1 MLRAVNAILGAQL
14 GFETPQWA
22 NWLLVLA
29 AALLAVEYAILLG
42 RIWHRTPPAIAA
54 GQTLVVLTGPVGAV
68 AALVFAVMTAV
79 AGQELRGLKLARLS
93 FRAAMLHVLAALL
106 AVGTGAQWPHAAL
119 IVLAAE
125 GVLWAVRS
133 YQRTTSPVSPF
144 SRRTMLALRI
154 LAILLLAAYASRPSL
169 AYERTREVRRVLLVG
184 IDTSASM
191 ARADMP
197 ADWAQSQVQPDTQR
211 IGRATSVRDAF
222 TDQMSALEDL
232 ARTAEVR
239 LFQFARSASPTVPVD
254 ETQAVSRLLSA
265 PTDGQ
270 ATAIG
275 DSLIN
280 AVSEMDRARRE
291 LAAVVLVSDG
301 NQNTVDRYS
310 LERLVED
317 LALRQIPLHAVG
329 AGWETVTAA
338 TTSLQA
344 RQITSPDEVNAF
356 RRLQINAEI
365 RAIGLAGREV
375 EITCTFADEQI
386 ETVTRTIGSDDQ
398 TLQPR
403 FVHVPLQAGYHRVA
417 VEVKL
422 LGEPPRSLQLTPTV
436 SKLVHVVDRELRILY
451 VEGKIRYENK
461 YIAQA
466 LATAQ
471 RFTVDRRVILTP
483 PDERQGNGLSDDP
496 DDWLMYHAIL
506 LGDVPADRFTPKQ
519 IEIMAELVDQKG
531 KGLGMLGGT
540 QAFAAGNWA
549 STPLADILPV
559 DVPESRGQL
568 ERPVNVAPTRQGL
581 QSSLMRI
588 APDQDDI
595 ADTWA
600 RLQQLK
606 GANKLSPK
614 QAATVLATSDQGE
627 PLIVQGRFGTGRT
640 LAIAFDTTYQW
651 VLTPK
656 DTAQLQ
662 KRFWRQ
668 VALYLANPKGNIW
681 ITTDQPVYDLQQLA
695 TGAQVVQV
703 AAGIENA
710 SGRPI
715 LQGAKEKLTLI
726 DPQGS
731 ERTIELLPQEQMRT
745 GRLSPPTRT
754 GAYRLV
760 IEGQVDG
767 ETLRAEHR
775 FQVIRRDLEGRDVL
789 ADHDR
794 LRELTRATG
803 GRFVKLAE
811 LPSLLDELPDQA
823 RPRLVTERDPEP
835 LWKAW
840 AWHVA
845 AIAIALLCLEWS
857 WRKRKGLV

>member
-1 MLRAVNAILGAQL
+1 VNAILGAQL

-42 RIWHRTPPAIAA
+42 RIWRRSPPGPAA
-54 GQTLVVLTGPVGAV
+54 GQTLVVLTGPIGAV
-68 AALVFAVMTAV
+68 ASLVFAVMTAV
-79 AGQELRGLKLARLS
+79 AGQDLQGLRLARLS
-93 FRAAMLHVLAALL
+93 FRAALLHVLAALL
-106 AVGTGAQWPHAAL
+106 AFGTGAHWPHAAL

-133 YQRTTSPVSPF
+133 YQRTTSPVGGF
-144 SRRTMLALRI
+144 ARRTMLALRI

-169 AYERTREVRRVLLVG
+169 AYERTRQVRRVLLVG

-197 ADWAQSQVQPDTQR
+197 ADWTLNQVRPDTAR
-211 IGRATSVRDAF
+211 ITRHAAIRDALS
-222 TDQMSALEDL
+222 DRMSDLEDL
-232 ARTAEVR
+232 AQTADIR
-239 LFQFARSASPTVPVD
+239 LFRLARAASPTMALD
-254 ETQAVSRLLSA
+254 EPQAITRLLSA
-265 PTDGQ
+265 PPEGQ

-275 DSLIN
+275 DSLTGAI
-280 AVSEMDRARRE
+280 SEMDRARRE
-291 LAAVVLVSDG
+291 LAAIVLISDG
-301 NQNTVDRYS
+301 NQNTVERYS

-317 LALRQIPLHAVG
+317 LALRRIPLHTVG

-365 RAIGLAGREV
+365 RAIGLAGRKV

-386 ETVTRTIGSDDQ
+386 ETVTREIADDDETIE
-398 TLQPR
+398 PR
-403 FVHVPLQAGYHRVA
+403 FVHVPLQAGYHRAA

-422 LGEPPRSLQLTPTV
+422 LGEPPRNLQLTPTV

-461 YIAQA
+461 YIARA
-466 LATAQ
+466 LAAAE
-471 RFTVDRRVILTP
+471 RFTLDRRVLLLP
-483 PDERQGNGLSDDP
+483 PDDRQGNGLSDNA

-506 LGDVPADRFTPKQ
+506 LGDVPADRFTPAQ
-519 IEIMAELVDQKG
+519 IEIMAELVDKKG
-531 KGLGMLGGT
+531 KGLGMIGGR
-540 QAFAAGNWA
+540 QAFAAGGWA
-549 STPLADILPV
+549 RTPLADILPV
-559 DVPESRGQL
+559 DLTESRGQL
-568 ERPVNVAPTRQGL
+568 GHTVNIVPTRQGL
-581 QSSLMRI
+581 ASTLMRI
-588 APDQDDI
+588 APGQ
-595 ADTWA
+595 ADVAETWA
-600 RLQQLK
+600 RLEQLK
-606 GANKLSPK
+606 GANKLAPK
-614 QAATVLATSDQGE
+614 PAATVLARSTQGDA
-627 PLIVQGRFGTGRT
+627 LIVQGRFGTGRT

-656 DTAQLQ
+656 DTADLQ

-681 ITTDQPVYDLQQLA
+681 ITTDKAVYDLQQLA
-695 TGAQVVQV
+695 TGAQSIQV

-710 SGRPI
+710 AGRPI
-715 LQGAKEKLTLI
+715 LRGADETVKLI
-726 DPQGS
+726 DPEGN
-731 ERTIELLPQEQMRT
+731 ERTIELMARERMRT
-745 GRLSPPTRT
+745 GRLSPPTET
-754 GAYRLV
+754 GAYKLV
-760 IEGQVDG
+760 IEGRVDG

-794 LRELTRATG
+794 LRDLAEATG

-811 LPSLLDELPDQA
+811 LGALLDELPDEA
-823 RPRLVTERDPEP
+823 RPRLITERDPEP

-845 AIAIALLCLEWS
+845 AAAIALLCLEWS